1 MTRVTLGRYA
11 KESTQLDEWG
21 RKIVDEVHPMETDI
35 VVNPSSSA
43 LVPRGTEL
51 SSIINDREIQ
61 SVILL
66 GFLSHEAIVNT
77 AIHLSDEFPDLNII
91 VCSDGTAS
99 TRERHLGAMR
109 KVRYQLTLNLCQ
121 YEYILLTNNIHTYRR
136 HCQSSG
142 LMLSLAKMQ

>member
-1 MTRVTLGRYA
+1 MTRVTFQLGRYTE
-11 KESTQLDEWG
+11 ESTQLDEWG

-43 LVPRGTEL
+43 LVQRGTEL
-51 SSIINDREIQ
+51 STIINDREIQ

-77 AIHLSDEFPDLNII
+77 AIHLSDEFPDLKII

-109 KVRYQLTLNLCQ
+109 KVRYKSIFN
-121 YEYILLTNNIHTYRR
+121 
-136 HCQSSG
+136 
-142 LMLSLAKMQ
+142 

>member
-1 MTRVTLGRYA
+1 MTRVTLGRYTE
-11 KESTQLDEWG
+11 ESTQLDEWG
-21 RKIVDEVHPMETDI
+21 MKIVGEVRPTGTDI

-51 SSIINDREIQ
+51 STIINDREIQ

-77 AIHLSDEFPDLNII
+77 AIHLSDEFPELNIS

-109 KVRYQLTLNLCQ
+109 KVRYKSFFN
-121 YEYILLTNNIHTYRR
+121 
-136 HCQSSG
+136 
-142 LMLSLAKMQ
+142 